1 MVAVNQIRDEYR
13 LEAKTVGVDQAKAA
27 AEGLAAATD
36 KVAVSSENQERKVI
50 SVQRALERFAAS
62 NDQAFRAQQQVER
75 AQALVN
81 RAFEQGLTDTVAYQ
95 RATAALAEKQA
106 LLARVTAQAAAA
118 NDNAAAK
125 ARLGWAAL
133 SAQGAAQEK
142 AIQSSERLA
151 SGWRNLSAQGAAQAR
166 GLDNLRS
173 ANDNVATA
181 FSAQA
186 GQIGALLPGYG
197 KLIALAGGLGAAFA
211 AGQFVQTVTLFQAI
225 ESGLKAATGSTEAA
239 QSAMAYVRAE
249 SDRLGLSLGSTAKD
263 FTSFAASTRGT
274 ELEGEKTR
282 KVFSAIAEAGTV
294 LGLSADDMS
303 GALLALSQMASK
315 GTVSSEELRGQLGE
329 RLPGAFNIAAKAMG
343 VTTAELGKMLEQGQ
357 VLASDFLPKFAEEMH
372 RVFGPEAA
380 NASNNLRANLNRLQT
395 AVTDLFLAAGKG
407 GLTEAL
413 NDATR
418 QTAAFLRSSQDVA
431 TSAGGALAAGLRA
444 AGAAFQFLRQNGDL
458 AGAAL
463 AALIALR
470 VGPSLIEIAASVSRA
485 AAMTGVY
492 DVATRQLVVSQ
503 TAAVTSSRAL
513 SVALGAFGGPI
524 GLALTAAAAGV
535 AYLALQQDE
544 GKKAAEAQ
552 AAGIRTLDAALAQ
565 SKGSLAGAADETKRL
580 AAEQLA
586 AAQAGVAAAQ
596 ARLQAAEALRAQA
609 QARTG
614 GGGIDAEFYDN
625 LSTGVAER
633 EAARA
638 SDDLTVAKERL
649 AATMRLL
656 AGAATEADRSLLG
669 LPSVVGAVTAQVEAA
684 IPSLQR
690 YGEALSKLIAMV
702 PELAKAVEAQ
712 GKLTQARALFD
723 EGTLG
728 AQRAYLKGEISQN
741 DMVDRVAKLKDTY
754 ERATNTVSGF
764 DDAQAK
770 VDARLRSASIDAMD
784 AQAGEIAKLRDG
796 HDAYVKSLSAGER
809 ASLTAEQRNDLVAK
823 SERAL
828 AQEVSNVNTKY
839 AEREAKKGGAAATKE
854 AGKAAREAAREFE
867 TFEKQADAAFKKLF
881 PEDALRK
888 KGEELQGLL
897 DKYRDKLA
905 AIDPRYVTA
914 LETQIKLNLD
924 GKELQGVKQKTDD
937 LANEMSQAFR
947 GVFDEMFSAGN
958 KGFDGLLNSFT
969 RSLSRIGS
977 RLLETTFLTPLFSGK
992 ESGAT
997 GGLGGVFDGIGKLF
1011 DTDGIEKAVNKG
1023 SQGGIFDAFNAWLKP
1038 AQGADGK
1045 ATGGFASSKLGGGLM
1060 AAGVG
1065 AAIGY
1070 QSQSPIMGAIGGGL
1084 SGFAAGAAAGGTM
1097 GPIGAII
1104 GAGAGLIGGLLGKS
1118 QAKKEAEKRIK
1129 EQLEAYKEAY
1139 RQAQPEIEK
1148 LRATFRGESI
1158 GNVGMSIDAAFQ
1170 QAYQANV
1177 TASKAGDQATADKI
1191 MQEFVQYADRLRWQF
1206 IRAFEGTLTEVGKGL
1221 GTNGPFAQA
1230 AAAATT
1236 LGESLK
1242 AFVADAQKLPEA
1254 ESNAARARAA
1264 AQEAALASLNVAPT
1278 LSETQQRLSQIRG
1291 TAAGLTQVLIDLGM
1305 SADTAA
1311 TAIAQRTQKA
1321 LDDLRDSFNADLDRK
1336 IDEASG
1342 RDFVNE
1348 MRDLLKEVGTLREDQ
1363 RAVGGDA
1370 GRVEVYFQAAAQKI
1384 VDGAELTGDA
1394 FNALVTQFPELIGRV
1409 REFAEVVDGTAAA
1422 AAAASR
1428 SLGFQNRL
1436 FAAQND
1442 ATTLAG
1448 QLSAY
1453 DRQAQQER
1461 EQEIKEGGQALADL
1475 EAAQFAERLKIV
1487 RDYQK
1492 QAADAERQRME
1503 AAAQAF
1509 NNFARGIKEYLD
1521 GLRAGPSSNLSP
1533 ADRLAAA
1540 RGQFDAQIQAARGGD
1555 RDALNGITSY
1565 ASTLLDA
1572 SKAYN
1577 ASTPAYQADLQRVI
1591 DLLAALPKQ
1600 VSAEQFIV
1608 DAINKTS
1615 TALLAGVQANS
1626 PIAIAEAL
1634 GDNFDRLDTS
1644 LDGLLS
1650 PEEFVAGLGPLAT
1663 KAEQEA
1669 AKDLFRQI
1677 DANGDGM
1684 LDKLEVIRFQLK
1696 SAIEANNPAAVA
1708 TALNANF
1715 TKLDTSVN
1723 GLLDFNEFLAGLGP
1737 LATKAEQQAA
1747 KVIFDAIDANGD
1759 GQISRMEAVN
1769 ASVGR
1774 AEIGID
1780 WNNRHT
1786 VNAAAQATAHADAL
1800 RAAVNANSPSLVAA
1814 ALDASFT
1821 RLDTSVNG
1829 LLDYSEFVAGLGPM
1843 ATRAEQEAARQIFNQ
1858 IDANGDG
1865 QLDRLELVR
1874 ARTAGVEQQ
1883 TAAAVPIQQDSAATL
1898 RAINEVSGLQR
1909 AQLEALNN
1917 QFAYSP
1923 FTAPNGVRLD
1933 SNLVTA
1939 LNKIVF
1945 NTANTVIGQRS
1956 GASYTFASGGYTG
1969 DGGKYEPAGTVHR
1982 GEYVLT
1988 AEATRRYGRSML
2000 DAMNDNR
2007 LSAPVMPVPVP
2018 VGGGEGNA
2026 AMVAEL
2032 RALRAEVAAL
2042 RREVREN
2049 TDVAEQGHM
2058 QTIDAV
2064 KQNTAAVDDGNR
2076 AASRQSMKRSA
2087 A

>member
-13 LEAKTVGVDQAKAA
+13 LQASAVGVAETKAA

-36 KVAVSSENQERKVI
+36 KVAVSSEKQERKVI

-81 RAFEQGLTDTVAYQ
+81 RAFEQGLTGTVAYQ
-95 RATAALAEKQA
+95 RATAALAEKQT

-118 NDNAAAK
+118 NDNATAK

-142 AIQSSERLA
+142 SIQSSERLA
-151 SGWRNLSAQGAAQAR
+151 AGWRNLSTQGASQAR
-166 GLDNLRS
+166 VLDSLKG

-197 KLIALAGGLGAAFA
+197 KLIALVGGLGAAYA
-211 AGQFVQTVTLFQAI
+211 AGQFVQTVTQFQAI

-395 AVTDLFLAAGKG
+395 AITDLFLAAGKG

-470 VGPSLIEIAASVSRA
+470 LGPSLFDLAAGIARAS
-485 AAMTGVY
+485 AMTGVY

-513 SVALGAFGGPI
+513 SVAMGAFGGPI

-535 AYLALQQDE
+535 AYLALRQDE

-552 AAGIRTLDAALAQ
+552 AAGIRTLDAALVQ

-614 GGGIDAEFYDN
+614 GGGIDAGFYDN

-638 SDDLTVAKERL
+638 SDELAAAKERL
-649 AATMRLL
+649 AATMRLM
-656 AGAATEADRSLLG
+656 AGTASEADRALLG
-669 LPSVVGAVTAQVEAA
+669 LRPAIGAVTAQVDAA
-684 IPSLQR
+684 IPSMQR

-712 GKLTQARALFD
+712 GKLTQARTLFD
-723 EGTLG
+723 EGTLD
-728 AQRAYLKGEISQN
+728 ARKSYLKGTISQN
-741 DMVDRVAKLKDTY
+741 EMVDKVAELTKTY
-754 ERATNTVSGF
+754 ERATTTVSGF

-770 VDARLRSASIDAMD
+770 VDARARAASIAAMD
-784 AQAGEIAKLRDG
+784 GRAGEIAKLTDD
-796 HDAYVKSLSAGER
+796 HKAYVKTLSEGER
-809 ASLTAEQRNDLVAK
+809 ASLTAAQRNALVAQ
-823 SERAL
+823 SESVL
-828 AQEVSNVNTKY
+828 AKEVANVNSKFD
-839 AEREAKKGGAAATKE
+839 EREAKKGGASATK
-854 AGKAAREAAREFE
+854 AAAKDAREAVREFE
-867 TFEKQADAAFKKLF
+867 AFEKQADAAFQRLF
-881 PEDALRK
+881 PEDAMRK
-888 KGEELQGLL
+888 KGEELQKLL
-897 DKYRDKLA
+897 DKYRDELA
-905 AIDPRYVTA
+905 SVDPRLVSA
-914 LETQIKLNLD
+914 METKIQLNLE
-924 GKELQGVKQKTDD
+924 GKDIETVKSKTDD
-937 LANEMSQAFR
+937 LSKEMSHAFS

-958 KGFDGLLNSFT
+958 KGLDGMLGSIT
-969 RSLSRIGS
+969 KGLSRIGTRS
-977 RLLETTFLTPLFSGK
+977 IEQRLLVPLLEGKDSPLTS
-992 ESGAT
+992 
-997 GGLGGVFDGIGKLF
+997 LF
-1011 DTDGIEKAVNKG
+1011 DSDKIEKAVTKG
-1023 SQGGIFDAFNAWLKP
+1023 TAS
-1038 AQGADGK
+1038 GA
-1045 ATGGFASSKLGGGLM
+1045 ATGINDGLSAWTKPQREGGGFMSSRLGVGLS
-1060 AAGVG
+1060 AGLSG

-1070 QSQSPIMGAIGGGL
+1070 QSQSPLMGAVGGGL
-1084 SGFAAGAAAGGTM
+1084 SGFAAGAAMGGTM
-1097 GPIGAII
+1097 GPIGAVI
-1104 GAGAGLIGGLLGKS
+1104 GAGAGLLGGLLGKS
-1118 QAKKEAEKRIK
+1118 QAKKAREKQIR
-1129 EQLEAYKEAY
+1129 EQMEAY
-1139 RQAQPEIEK
+1139 REAYNEAKPQIAQ
-1148 LRATFRGESI
+1148 LSATLRGES
-1158 GNVGMSIDAAFQ
+1158 VGGVGSQIDAAFQ
-1170 QAYQANV
+1170 QMYQANV
-1177 TASKAGDQATADKI
+1177 TASKGGDQATADRLAR
-1191 MQEFVQYADRLRWQF
+1191 EFEGYALRLRNGF
-1206 IRAFEGTLTEVGKGL
+1206 MVAFEGTLTDMQRGL
-1221 GTNGPFAQA
+1221 GANGPFAQA
-1230 AAAATT
+1230 AAAVTA

-1242 AFVADAQKLPEA
+1242 AFVKDSESLPEA
-1254 ESNAARARAA
+1254 AANSARARAA
-1264 AQEAALASLNVAPT
+1264 AQEAALASLDVAPT
-1278 LSETQQRLSQIRG
+1278 LSETQQRLRQIQG

-1305 SADTAA
+1305 SAESAA
-1311 TAIAQRTQKA
+1311 TAIAERTQKA
-1321 LDDLRDSFNADLDRK
+1321 LDALRDGFNADLDRK

-1342 RDFVNE
+1342 RDYVNE
-1348 MRDLLKEVGTLREDQ
+1348 VRDLLKEIGTLRADQ

-1370 GRVEVYFQAAAQKI
+1370 SRVETYFDVAAQKI

-1394 FNALVTQFPELIGRV
+1394 FDALVTQFPELTGRV
-1409 REFAEVVDGTAAA
+1409 REFTAVVDEAAAA

-1428 SLGFQNRL
+1428 SLDYQNRL
-1436 FAAQND
+1436 FAATND
-1442 ATTLAG
+1442 TTTLDG
-1448 QLSAY
+1448 QLAAY
-1453 DRQAQQER
+1453 NRQAQQER
-1461 EQEIKEGGQALADL
+1461 EREIEQGGQALAEL

-1492 QAADAERQRME
+1492 AAADAERQRME
-1503 AAAQAF
+1503 AATQAF
-1509 NNFARGIKEYLD
+1509 NTFARGIKEYLD
-1521 GLRAGPSSNLSP
+1521 GLQAGPSSNLSP
-1533 ADRLAAA
+1533 AERLAAA
-1540 RGQFDAQIQAARGGD
+1540 RGQFDAQLQAARGGD
-1555 RDALNGITSY
+1555 RDALNGITGY

-1572 SKAYN
+1572 SKGYN
-1577 ASTPAYQADLQRVI
+1577 ASSPAYQADLKRVT
-1591 DLLAALPKQ
+1591 DALAALPEQ

-1608 DAINKTS
+1608 DAIDASKEAVVAATQAMQETLRTAVAANNPAAVA
-1615 TALLAGVQANS
+1615 TALNA
-1626 PIAIAEAL
+1626 
-1634 GDNFDRLDTS
+1634 NFDKLDTS
-1644 LDGLLS
+1644 VNGLLDFG
-1650 PEEFVAGLGPLAT
+1650 EFTQGLGPLAT

-1669 AKDLFRQI
+1669 AK
-1677 DANGDGM
+1677 
-1684 LDKLEVIRFQLK
+1684 
-1696 SAIEANNPAAVA
+1696 
-1708 TALNANF
+1708 
-1715 TKLDTSVN
+1715 
-1723 GLLDFNEFLAGLGP
+1723 
-1737 LATKAEQQAA
+1737 
-1747 KVIFDAIDANGD
+1747 VIFDAIDTNGD
-1759 GQISRMEAVN
+1759 GQISRLEAVN
-1769 ASVGR
+1769 ASVGLTKQ
-1774 AEIGID
+1774 AVDDNSI
-1780 WNNRHT
+1780 HT
-1786 VNAAAQATAHADAL
+1786 MNQSIQAGWHADNL
-1800 RAAVNANSPSLVAA
+1800 RAAINANSPSLVAA
-1814 ALDASFT
+1814 ALDASFS

-1843 ATRAEQEAARQIFNQ
+1843 ATKAEQEAARQIFNQ

-1865 QLDRLELVR
+1865 QLDKLELVR
-1874 ARTAGVEQQ
+1874 ARTAGVETQ
-1883 TAAAVPIQQDSAATL
+1883 TGAVVPLQQDSVAML

-1909 AQLEALNN
+1909 SQLEALNN
-1917 QFAYSP
+1917 QFAFSP

-1945 NTANTVIGQRS
+1945 NTANTVIGQRA
-1956 GASYTFASGGYTG
+1956 GAAYTFARGGYVAGPGTG
-1969 DGGKYEPAGTVHR
+1969 TSDSIDAKLSN
-1982 GEYVLT
+1982 GEFVVT
-1988 AEATRRYGRSML
+1988 AEATRRYGRATL

-2007 LSAPVMPVPVP
+2007 FQAPVMPFPVA

-2026 AMVAEL
+2026 EMVAEL

-2042 RREVREN
+2042 RGDTREN
-2049 TDVAEQGHM
+2049 TGVTEQGLLE
-2058 QTIDAV
+2058 TIEEL
-2064 KQNTAAVDDGNR
+2064 KRNAAATEEGNR
-2076 AASRQSMKRSA
+2076 TAGRKSLRRAVG
-2087 A
+2087 

>member
-27 AEGLAAATD
+27 AEGLAGATE
-36 KVAVSSENQERKVI
+36 KVAASSERQERKVI

-106 LLARVTAQAAAA
+106 LLARVTAQVAAV

-125 ARLGWAAL
+125 SRLGWAAL

-151 SGWRNLSAQGAAQAR
+151 LGWRNLSAQGAAQAR
-166 GLDNLRS
+166 GLENLRS
-173 ANDNVATA
+173 TNDNVATA

-197 KLIALAGGLGAAFA
+197 KLIALVGGLGAAYA
-211 AGQFVQTVTLFQAI
+211 GGQFVQTVTQFQAI

-395 AVTDLFLAAGKG
+395 AITDLFLAAGKG

-413 NDATR
+413 NDAAR

-431 TSAGGALAAGLRA
+431 MSAGGALATGLRA
-444 AGAAFQFLRQNGDL
+444 AGAAFQFVRQNGDL

-470 VGPSLIEIAASVSRA
+470 VGPSLIDLAASASRA

-513 SVALGAFGGPI
+513 SVAMGAFGGPI

-535 AYLALQQDE
+535 AYLALRQDE

-552 AAGIRTLDAALAQ
+552 AAGIRTLDAAVAQ

-669 LPSVVGAVTAQVEAA
+669 LPSVIGAVTAQVDAA

-712 GKLTQARALFD
+712 SKLTQARALFD

-828 AQEVSNVNTKY
+828 AQEISNVNTKY
-839 AEREAKKGGAAATKE
+839 AEREAKKGSAAATKE

-977 RLLETTFLTPLFSGK
+977 RMLETTFLNPLFGGK
-992 ESGAT
+992 GSGANG
-997 GGLGGVFDGIGKLF
+997 GGLFDGFSKLF

-1023 SQGGIFDAFNAWLKP
+1023 SQGGIFDAFSTWLKP

-1045 ATGGFASSKLGGGLM
+1045 AAGGFASSKLGGGLM

-1104 GAGAGLIGGLLGKS
+1104 GAGAGLLGGIFGKS

-1129 EQLEAYKEAY
+1129 EQLEAFKEAY

-1158 GNVGMSIDAAFQ
+1158 GNVGTAIDGAFQ

-1177 TASKAGDQATADKI
+1177 TASKAGDQATADRI
-1191 MQEFVQYADRLRWQF
+1191 MVEFVQYADRLRWQF
-1206 IRAFEGTLTEVGKGL
+1206 IRAFAGTLEEVGAGL

-1230 AAAATT
+1230 AAAVTT

-1242 AFVADAQKLPEA
+1242 AFVADSMKLPDA
-1254 ESNAARARAA
+1254 ESNSAQARAA
-1264 AQEAALASLNVAPT
+1264 AQAAALASLDVAPT

-1305 SADTAA
+1305 SAESAA
-1311 TAIAQRTQKA
+1311 TAIVERTQKA

-1342 RDFVNE
+1342 RDYVNE
-1348 MRDLLKEVGTLREDQ
+1348 VRDLLKEIGTLRADQ

-1370 GRVEVYFQAAAQKI
+1370 GRVETYFDVAAQKI

-1394 FNALVTQFPELIGRV
+1394 FNALVKQFPELTGRV

-1428 SLGFQNRL
+1428 ALGYQNRL
-1436 FAAQND
+1436 FAAEND

-1448 QLSAY
+1448 QLAAY

-1461 EQEIKEGGQALADL
+1461 EQEIKDGGQALADL

-1503 AAAQAF
+1503 AATQAF
-1509 NNFARGIKEYLD
+1509 NTFVRGIREYLD
-1521 GLRAGPSSNLSP
+1521 GLRAGPTSNLSP
-1533 ADRLAAA
+1533 AERLAAA
-1540 RGQFDAQIQAARGGD
+1540 RGQFDAQLQAAKGGD
-1555 RDALNGITSY
+1555 RDALNSITSY

-1572 SKAYN
+1572 SKGYN
-1577 ASTPAYQADLQRVI
+1577 ASSSGYQADLKRVT
-1591 DLLAALPKQ
+1591 DALAALPDQ

-1608 DAINKTS
+1608 NAIEETS
-1615 TALLAGVQANS
+1615 AALLDGVRANS
-1626 PIAIAEAL
+1626 PAAVAAAL
-1634 GDNFDRLDTS
+1634 NANFNKLDTS
-1644 LDGLLS
+1644 VNGLLDFG
-1650 PEEFVAGLGPLAT
+1650 EFTQGLGPLAT

-1669 AKDLFRQI
+1669 AK
-1677 DANGDGM
+1677 
-1684 LDKLEVIRFQLK
+1684 
-1696 SAIEANNPAAVA
+1696 AI
-1708 TALNANF
+1708 
-1715 TKLDTSVN
+1715 
-1723 GLLDFNEFLAGLGP
+1723 FN
-1737 LATKAEQQAA
+1737 
-1747 KVIFDAIDANGD
+1747 AIDANGD
-1759 GQISRMEAVN
+1759 GQI
-1769 ASVGR
+1769 
-1774 AEIGID
+1774 D
-1780 WNNRHT
+1780 K
-1786 VNAAAQATAHADAL
+1786 
-1800 RAAVNANSPSLVAA
+1800 
-1814 ALDASFT
+1814 
-1821 RLDTSVNG
+1821 
-1829 LLDYSEFVAGLGPM
+1829 
-1843 ATRAEQEAARQIFNQ
+1843 
-1858 IDANGDG
+1858 
-1865 QLDRLELVR
+1865 LELVR
-1874 ARTAGVEQQ
+1874 AQSATTAGNTGTTAGNTGQTKASVEAGNSIAEQQ
-1883 TAAAVPIQQDSAATL
+1883 ASILASQKTVLDGIQYFTQSQEQILVSLSGIQTGAADTL
-1898 RAINEVSGLQR
+1898 RAINEVSSLQR
-1909 AQLEALNN
+1909 SQLEALNN

-1945 NTANTVIGQRS
+1945 NTANTVIGQKA
-1956 GASYTFASGGYTG
+1956 GASYTFARGGYVAGPGTG
-1969 DGGKYEPAGTVHR
+1969 TSDSIDAR
-1982 GEYVLT
+1982 LSNGEFVVT

-2007 LSAPVMPVPVP
+2007 LSAPMMPFPVA
-2018 VGGGEGNA
+2018 VGGGEGDA
-2026 AMVAEL
+2026 AMLAEL
-2032 RALRAEVAAL
+2032 RALRAELAAL
-2042 RREVREN
+2042 RGEVREGTN
-2049 TDVAEQGHM
+2049 VAEQGHLGTM
-2058 QTIDAV
+2058 GAV
-2064 KQNTAAVDDGNR
+2064 KRNTVAVQEGN
-2076 AASRQSMKRSA
+2076 AEASRQALARKPKA